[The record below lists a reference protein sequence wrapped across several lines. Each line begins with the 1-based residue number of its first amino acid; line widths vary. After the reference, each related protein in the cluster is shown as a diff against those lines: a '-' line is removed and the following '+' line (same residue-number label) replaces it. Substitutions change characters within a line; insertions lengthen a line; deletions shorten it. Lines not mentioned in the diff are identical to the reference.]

1 MLQRF
6 GRFSEELARKYTR
19 QLLLGLEYLH
29 NKQ

>member
-6 GRFSEELARKYTR
+6 GRFSEELAKKYTR

-29 NKQ
+29 NQQ

>member
-6 GRFSEELARKYTR
+6 GRFNEELARKYTR

-29 NKQ
+29 SMR

>member
-6 GRFSEELARKYTR
+6 GRFNEELTRKYTR